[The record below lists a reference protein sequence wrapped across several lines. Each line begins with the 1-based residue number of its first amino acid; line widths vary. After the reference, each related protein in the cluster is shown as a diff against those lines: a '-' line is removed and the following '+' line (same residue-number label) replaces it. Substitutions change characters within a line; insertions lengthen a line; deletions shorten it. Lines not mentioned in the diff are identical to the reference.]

1 MSCLNLPELSLAEWG
16 QVLLKPVEGQRHPL
30 SGEFELTDRCNLS
43 CIHCFINQ
51 DAANVEALTQELST
65 SQVMQIID
73 ELTDAGCLNLLFT
86 GGEPLLRKDFSEVY
100 LHARKNGLLVMLF
113 TNGTLISPSIISTL
127 KKAPPVLVE
136 VSLYGATQETYE
148 AITGVPGSYDRFRIG
163 LDLLRTSGL
172 PFGLKSVLMTPNK
185 HELPLMMELADAFG
199 VKFRYDGMIWP
210 RFDGKKDTLQYR
222 LSIEELLELDDD
234 DPERMKAWDYGY
246 ELSQKYSMRHERYA
260 YNCGAGYR
268 SFHIN
273 SAGVLSP
280 CMMVRK
286 PSYNILEK
294 GFKAAWDALGVVRTI
309 ERTKSVP
316 CVTCQAAGICVQCP
330 GWSQLVHQ
338 DNESIVDFVCK
349 LAKEREKQIVFNR
362 NLFEEKFRYEEEIF
376 TTNN

>member
-1 MSCLNLPELSLAEWG
+1 
-16 QVLLKPVEGQRHPL
+16 
-30 SGEFELTDRCNLS
+30 
-43 CIHCFINQ
+43 
-51 DAANVEALTQELST
+51 
-65 SQVMQIID
+65 
-73 ELTDAGCLNLLFT
+73 
-86 GGEPLLRKDFSEVY
+86 
-100 LHARKNGLLVMLF
+100 
-113 TNGTLISPSIISTL
+113 
-127 KKAPPVLVE
+127 
-136 VSLYGATQETYE
+136 
-148 AITGVPGSYDRFRIG
+148 
-163 LDLLRTSGL
+163 
-172 PFGLKSVLMTPNK
+172 MTPNK

-246 ELSQKYSMRHERYA
+246 ELSQKYSMRHEKYA

-273 SAGVLSP
+273 SSGVLSP

-294 GFKAAWDALGVVRTI
+294 GFKAAWDALGVVRTT

-362 NLFEEKFRYEEEIF
+362 NLFEEKFGYEEEIF